1 MSAPAR
7 GAAAVDAARAG
18 FRVFPVTPRGKKPLR
33 KGWQRGATT
42 DLAVVEATWAELPD
56 ANIGVACGRGLV
68 VVDTDSDAGEAAM
81 RELGLPPT
89 PTVRTANGRH
99 RYFNGSGRNRTSV
112 LPGLDVRGD
121 GGFVV
126 GAGSQ
131 HPSGVEYEWEIPPL
145 EVVRAPAPPALVA
158 LLSKRAARVAT
169 LDGRIEQ
176 GARNATLF
184 RLACSI
190 RGRYGASFDEL
201 LALLVA
207 ANARRCAP
215 PLDDAEVVR
224 IAQSAASYDEPP
236 RWATDPIAFAH
247 DPALGARER
256 LLLIALARYADDEG
270 RCWPSIRR
278 LRADTRMA
286 TDTVERA
293 SENLVAAER
302 IVVQRRRGTSNLYTL
317 SGFPQRLLGS
327 SRQQEGGSSVLDVG
341 THRGDAR

>member
-1 MSAPAR
+1 MSAAAR

-56 ANIGVACGRGLV
+56 ANIGVACGRGLL

-99 RYFNGSGRNRTSV
+99 RYFNGNGRNRTSLLSGV
-112 LPGLDVRGD
+112 DVRGE

-131 HPSGVEYEWEIPPL
+131 HPSGVEYEWEVSSV
-145 EVVRAPAPPALVA
+145 EVVRAPAPPALIA
-158 LLSKRAARVAT
+158 LLSKRAARAAT

-184 RLACSI
+184 RLACHDSWP
-190 RGRYGASFDEL
+190 
-201 LALLVA
+201 V
-207 ANARRCAP
+207 RC
-215 PLDDAEVVR
+215 
-224 IAQSAASYDEPP
+224 EP
-236 RWATDPIAFAH
+236 R
-247 DPALGARER
+247 
-256 LLLIALARYADDEG
+256 
-270 RCWPSIRR
+270 
-278 LRADTRMA
+278 
-286 TDTVERA
+286 
-293 SENLVAAER
+293 
-302 IVVQRRRGTSNLYTL
+302 
-317 SGFPQRLLGS
+317 
-327 SRQQEGGSSVLDVG
+327 
-341 THRGDAR
+341 